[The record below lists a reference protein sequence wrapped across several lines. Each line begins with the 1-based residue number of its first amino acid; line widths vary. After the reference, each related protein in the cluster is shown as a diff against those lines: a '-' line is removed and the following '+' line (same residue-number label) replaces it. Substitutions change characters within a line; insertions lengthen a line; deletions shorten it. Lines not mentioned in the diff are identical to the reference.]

1 MKLPVGEINDL
12 ESWPQNHQKFGDV
25 ALRWKTQETSGI
37 ENNLHAIFF
46 TKYNEQNPV
55 LGYYLVCFLAD

>member
-46 TKYNEQNPV
+46 TKYNEQKSCVRLLFSV
-55 LGYYLVCFLAD
+55 LSG